1 MKTIKTNAKHYD
13 VTCNVCYVGD
23 DGMAIMEY
31 ECKSDTK
38 SEVKIKKSIRDA
50 FKTEG
55 NKVIGIDNI
64 NVKRVDTVTTY
75 KFDIDTDTLIEM
87 LIANGVEYTVE

>member
-1 MKTIKTNAKHYD
+1 MKTIKTNTKHYN
-13 VTCNVCYVGD
+13 VTCNVCYVSS

-38 SEVKIKKSIRDA
+38 SEVKIKKSIRDD
-50 FKTEG
+50 FKAEG

-64 NVKRVDTVTTY
+64 TIEREDITTTY

-87 LIANGVEYTVE
+87 LIANGVEYTTE